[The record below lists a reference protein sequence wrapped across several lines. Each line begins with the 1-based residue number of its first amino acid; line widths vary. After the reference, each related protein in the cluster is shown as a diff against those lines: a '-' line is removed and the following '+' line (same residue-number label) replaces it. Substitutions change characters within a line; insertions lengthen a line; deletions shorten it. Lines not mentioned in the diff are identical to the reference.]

1 MKFFIVI
8 LAVVALVYA
17 KDEWVPKTEA
27 ELKVIVKECLKD
39 FPLNNEQ
46 LQKYT
51 TFQQPDE
58 EPIRKYMLC
67 TAKGVG
73 FFSEHE
79 GYHVDRVAKQFKLDL
94 DEAEV
99 AVITE
104 GCADKNAEGSSVDV
118 WAYRGH
124 KCVMA
129 SKIGER
135 LRVYIQNLKK
145 EAKKH

>member
-8 LAVVALVYA
+8 LAVIALVYA

-27 ELKVIVKECLKD
+27 ELQAIVKDCLED
-39 FPLNNEQ
+39 FHLNNEQ
-46 LQKYT
+46 LQQYT
-51 TFQQPDE
+51 TYQQPNE

-67 TAKGVG
+67 NAKRVG

-99 AVITE
+99 AAITE
-104 GCADKNAEGSSVDV
+104 GCADKNVEGSSVDV

-124 KCVMA
+124 KCVMT

-135 LRVYIQNLKK
+135 LKARNQKIEQ
-145 EAKKH
+145 